1 MTGPAAPDELAEYVL
16 TLRRH
21 ADWHAQQG
29 DLAEVRRAGEAL
41 ISLDDDALS
50 RAEPGITRAMLDAT
64 PSLLAA
70 GDLEGAE
77 HLLHKGLRALS
88 VHPHATLAD
97 LVTPL
102 FNLMVVYDQKGDH
115 DQRTQ
120 VATAIASVAE
130 RLDEAPPPSATS
142 ALLQL
147 GRLFEEGGNIGAALV
162 MYRPVHLS
170 VTASA
175 EVEPQSLLLWV
186 RTYARALMAG
196 ARHAEVV
203 AVCRE
208 ALGVARDGTE
218 IELLGLIAAA
228 ATRLQE
234 SATAEDA
241 LERAVA
247 VAEAIESGGG
257 FADRRTETAAG
268 AAYHNLAVHYL
279 GRARADRYHR
289 SNELMH
295 RALAIVLR
303 QGGAGSAEH
312 AGALGQ
318 LAVVTQACGDLDAA
332 DRLYTESI
340 SVYEAAGD
348 TDGAELSD
356 FATDLGMMRLV
367 RGRPSDAVAP
377 LRRAVELRN
386 AAPAETA
393 LRRADAASNL
403 ATAYFESGDLTAAS
417 REYTRAL
424 DLRFAGGAG

>member
-1 MTGPAAPDELAEYVL
+1 MTGPATPDEFAEHVLA
-16 TLRRH
+16 LRRY
-21 ADWHAQQG
+21 ADSHAQQY
-29 DLAEVRRAGEAL
+29 DMDEVRRAGEAL

-50 RAEPGITRAMLDAT
+50 RAEPGLIREMLDAT

-77 HLLHKGLRALS
+77 HLLRKGLRALS
-88 VHPHATLAD
+88 VNPHATLVD

-115 DQRTQ
+115 DKQTQ
-120 VATAIASVAE
+120 VAAAIASVAE
-130 RLDEAPPPSATS
+130 RLDEAPPSGATS

-147 GRLFEEGGNIGAALV
+147 GRLFEEDGNISVALV
-162 MYRPVHLS
+162 LYRPVHLS
-170 VTASA
+170 VTARA
-175 EVEPQSLLLWV
+175 EVEPESLPLWV

-208 ALGVARDGTE
+208 ALGVARGGTE

-228 ATRLQE
+228 AACMQD

-247 VAEAIESGGG
+247 VAEAIESAGG

-279 GRARADRYHR
+279 ARARTDRYHR
-289 SNELMH
+289 SSELMR

-312 AGALGQ
+312 ADALGQ
-318 LAVVTQACGDLDAA
+318 LAVITQSCGDLDAA

-340 SVYEAAGD
+340 SVYEAAAD
-348 TDGAELSD
+348 SDGAELSE
-356 FATDLGMMRLV
+356 FATDLGMMRLL

-386 AAPAETA
+386 AAPAETP

>member
-1 MTGPAAPDELAEYVL
+1 
-16 TLRRH
+16 
-21 ADWHAQQG
+21 
-29 DLAEVRRAGEAL
+29 
-41 ISLDDDALS
+41 
-50 RAEPGITRAMLDAT
+50 
-64 PSLLAA
+64 
-70 GDLEGAE
+70 
-77 HLLHKGLRALS
+77 
-88 VHPHATLAD
+88 
-97 LVTPL
+97 
-102 FNLMVVYDQKGDH
+102 MVVYDQKGDH
-115 DQRTQ
+115 DRRTQ
-120 VATAIASVAE
+120 AATAIASVAE

-147 GRLFEEGGNIGAALV
+147 GRMFEDDGNISAALV

-170 VTASA
+170 MTAVA
-175 EVEPQSLLLWV
+175 EVEPQFRLLWI
-186 RTYARALMAG
+186 RTYAKALMAG

-208 ALGVARDGTE
+208 ALAVARGGTE

-228 ATRLQE
+228 ATRMQD

-247 VAEAIESGGG
+247 VAVAIESGGG

-279 GRARADRYHR
+279 ARARTDRYHR

-295 RALAIVLR
+295 RALAIVL

-312 AGALGQ
+312 AGALSQ
-318 LAVVTQACGDLDAA
+318 LAVITQACGDLDAA
-332 DRLYTESI
+332 DRLYTDSI

-348 TDGAELSD
+348 SDRAELSD

-386 AAPAETA
+386 ATPAETP

-403 ATAYFESGDLTAAS
+403 ATAYL
-417 REYTRAL
+417 
-424 DLRFAGGAG
+424 